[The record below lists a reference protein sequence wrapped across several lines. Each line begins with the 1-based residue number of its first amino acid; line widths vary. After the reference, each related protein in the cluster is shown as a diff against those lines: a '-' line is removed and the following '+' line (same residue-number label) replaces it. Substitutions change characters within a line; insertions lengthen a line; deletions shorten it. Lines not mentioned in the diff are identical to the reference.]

1 MAKKSSASSP
11 KSPSRSSSSGRSG
24 KGGRPTSRLAAIAG
38 TVVGLLVIAAF
49 VLQQL
54 GVIDL
59 EVADTAGETPSS
71 PGGTSSSDVEQARQQ
86 LEELTIEEE
95 NDPPGYDRAL
105 FPHWDRGV
113 EGNCTTRQVVLLRDG
128 EDVETDD
135 NCQPVSGSWYSAFDG
150 ETFTDAQDID
160 IDHMV
165 ALKEGWRSGA
175 HAWSTEE
182 RQRFANDLD
191 SSQLWAVS
199 ASSNRAKGDAD
210 PANWLPP
217 LESAHCDYV
226 VSWIEVKHV
235 WNLSADPEEE
245 AALREVLNGC

>member
-1 MAKKSSASSP
+1 MAQKSSPRNPARGG
-11 KSPSRSSSSGRSG
+11 KPS
-24 KGGRPTSRLAAIAG
+24 SRLTAIIS
-38 TVVGLLVIAAF
+38 TVVGVLVLAAF

-59 EVADTAGETPSS
+59 EFGESGTEPQSS
-71 PGGTSSSDVEQARQQ
+71 PESSSSDVDQARQR
-86 LEELTIEEE
+86 LEEIRVEEE

-105 FPHWDRGV
+105 FPHWDSGV
-113 EGNCTTRQVVLLRDG
+113 QDNCSTRQVVLLRDG
-128 EDVETDD
+128 EDVQTNDK
-135 NCQPVSGSWYSAFDG
+135 CQPVSGSWHSPYDG

-182 RQRFANDLD
+182 RQEFANDLD

-199 ASSNRAKGDAD
+199 ASTNRAKGDAD

-217 LESAHCDYV
+217 LESSHCDYV
-226 VSWIEVKHV
+226 VSWIEVKHK
-235 WNLSADPEEE
+235 WDLTADPEEE
-245 AALREVLNGC
+245 TALREVLDGC

>member
-1 MAKKSSASSP
+1 MSKKSSRSGSRRGGGKP
-11 KSPSRSSSSGRSG
+11 KS
-24 KGGRPTSRLAAIAG
+24 KLAALVSS
-38 TVVGLLVIAAF
+38 VVGVIVIAVVA
-49 VLQQL
+49 LQQF

-59 EVADTAGETPSS
+59 DLGGGGTTSESQGS
-71 PGGTSSSDVEQARQQ
+71 PGGASSSDVDQARER
-86 LEELTIEEE
+86 LEELRIEEE
-95 NDPPGYDRAL
+95 HDPPGYDRAL
-105 FPHWDRGV
+105 FPHWDDNV
-113 EGNCTTRQVVLLRDG
+113 EDNCSARQVVLLRDG
-128 EDVETDD
+128 ENVETDD

-150 ETFTDAQDID
+150 ETFDEAQDID

-175 HAWSTEE
+175 HEWSTE
-182 RQRFANDLD
+182 QRREFANDLD

-199 ASSNRAKGDAD
+199 ASSNRSKGDAD

-235 WNLSADPEEE
+235 WDLTVDPDEE
-245 AALREVLNGC
+245 AALREVLEGC

>member
-1 MAKKSSASSP
+1 M
-11 KSPSRSSSSGRSG
+11 
-24 KGGRPTSRLAAIAG
+24 
-38 TVVGLLVIAAF
+38 
-49 VLQQL
+49 
-54 GVIDL
+54 
-59 EVADTAGETPSS
+59 
-71 PGGTSSSDVEQARQQ
+71 
-86 LEELTIEEE
+86 
-95 NDPPGYDRAL
+95 
-105 FPHWDRGV
+105 

-199 ASSNRAKGDAD
+199 ASSNRSKGDAD

-245 AALREVLNGC
+245 AALREVLDGC